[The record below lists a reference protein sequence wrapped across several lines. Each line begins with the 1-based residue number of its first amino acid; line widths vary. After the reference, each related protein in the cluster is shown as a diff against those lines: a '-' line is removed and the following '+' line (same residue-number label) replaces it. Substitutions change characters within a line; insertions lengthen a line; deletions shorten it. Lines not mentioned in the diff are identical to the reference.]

1 MGNEAVENALSSIVA
16 DHAPAPSEADAET
29 SIAPG
34 SIIQPTIKDN
44 NIIPDDGNYDDESVD
59 DEKIAAVD
67 VPIPTKATAPTAET
81 SAETKMTVK
90 AIAKKNAAE
99 RREALEQIPL
109 GKMGE
114 RMLITFGDG
123 PCPNLEVVSAA
134 LLGTRASLQRAI
146 LDARALRRYVV
157 VEISVTSS
165 LCIFAYSNFIA
176 IVNNVKAN

>member
-1 MGNEAVENALSSIVA
+1 
-16 DHAPAPSEADAET
+16 
-29 SIAPG
+29 
-34 SIIQPTIKDN
+34 
-44 NIIPDDGNYDDESVD
+44 
-59 DEKIAAVD
+59 
-67 VPIPTKATAPTAET
+67 
-81 SAETKMTVK
+81 
-90 AIAKKNAAE
+90 
-99 RREALEQIPL
+99 
-109 GKMGE
+109 MGE